1 MSIGTL
7 PPRPLVDFRAA
18 LCAAGRVFTV
28 EALCAGNTPQLAVQ
42 ALELAGKLTQRESP
56 LQPLFMFWFV
66 ICLPVFRSDAIP
78 ALFARVV
85 EGLRGRIRGLP
96 RRTVTDGALAHARR
110 RLGMRP
116 ARSFMRALGK
126 RAQSQPSFHGL
137 RLRVIDG
144 VRLDL
149 PDTPENVRTFGR
161 PGSQRGPSAYAQLLV
176 VVLLDVVARV
186 IVDAKISSYKGS
198 ERAGARRLFRSI
210 GKSDVVLLDRGFLGL
225 ALFRALRATGAHFV
239 ARVSSSVRLDP
250 IGGRKAKS
258 TGDYQAVM
266 KCRVPLEPG
275 ESRPTHLGRP
285 GKTKWAEMTVRVID
299 YRAPGFKRVR
309 LVTSLLAPS
318 GAAGMTG
325 GQAIAPEEFIALYH
339 RRWDIEIAFDEA
351 KTVQAAPAQGTLQ
364 TQLRSKTPRGV
375 IQETYALLA
384 SYTLVR
390 ETIALAAQKHGF
402 PAEEVGF
409 TDALRVIRASIVRM
423 IGARSEDLSH
433 LHRQMLDDIADCRL
447 DRPRRKRR
455 YPRVMKRK
463 IGKYALKR
471 ACHHALRPID
481 PVAAFQARHQQTARA
496 S

>member
-7 PPRPLVDFRAA
+7 PRRPLVDFRSA

-28 EALCAGNTPQLAVQ
+28 EALCAGAAPLVAVQ
-42 ALELAGKLTQRESP
+42 ALEAAGRLTQRESP

-66 ICLPVFRSDAIP
+66 ICLPVFRSDSIP

-85 EGLRGRIRGLP
+85 EGLRARIRGLP

-116 ARSFMRALGK
+116 VRSFMRVLGR
-126 RAQSQPSFHGL
+126 RAASRPSFHGL
-137 RLRVIDG
+137 RLKVIDG
-144 VRLDL
+144 VRLDV
-149 PDTPENVRTFGR
+149 PDTPQNVRAFGR
-161 PGSQRGPSAYAQLLV
+161 PGSHRGPSAYAQLLV

-186 IVDAKISSYKGS
+186 IVDAKIASYKGS
-198 ERAGARRLFRSI
+198 ERAGAVRLFRSI
-210 GKSDVVLLDRGFLGL
+210 GGGDIVLLDRGFLGL
-225 ALFRALRATGAHFV
+225 VLFRALRATGAHFV
-239 ARVSSSVRLDP
+239 ARVPSCVRLDP
-250 IGGRKAKS
+250 IGGKKAKR
-258 TGDYQAVM
+258 TGDYQAIM

-285 GKTKWAEMTVRVID
+285 GKTKWAEMTVRVIE
-299 YRAPGFKRVR
+299 YHAPGFRRAR
-309 LVTSLLAPS
+309 LVTSLLAS
-318 GAAGMTG
+318 SSTAGMDGSQT
-325 GQAIAPEEFIALYH
+325 IPPEEFISLYH
-339 RRWDIEIAFDEA
+339 RRWDIELAFDEA
-351 KTVQAAPAQGTLQ
+351 KTVQVAPAQGTLQ
-364 TQLRSKTPRGV
+364 THLRSKTPRGV
-375 IQETYALLA
+375 LQETYALLA

-390 ETIALAAQKHGF
+390 ETIALAAQKHCF

-423 IGARSEDLSH
+423 IGARSEDLPR
-433 LHRQMLDDIADCRL
+433 LHEQMLDDIASCRL

-463 IGKYALKR
+463 IGKYPLKR
-471 ACHHALRPID
+471 PRHRALSPID
-481 PVAAFQARHQQTARA
+481 PVAAFKARHSRTARA